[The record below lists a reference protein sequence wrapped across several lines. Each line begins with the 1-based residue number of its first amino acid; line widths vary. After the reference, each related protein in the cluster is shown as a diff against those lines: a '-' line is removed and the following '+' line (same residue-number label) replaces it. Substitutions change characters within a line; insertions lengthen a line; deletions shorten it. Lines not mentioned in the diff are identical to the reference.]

1 MSDQYKSVLLKYYVK
16 TTKKYLPNFDW
27 ENIEIY
33 QWPFTLD
40 KGKKSYQSG
49 TPKTSLESRFII
61 AFLKILQL
69 ISMLCK
75 KLKG

>member
-40 KGKKSYQSG
+40 KGKNLIKAIP
-49 TPKTSLESRFII
+49 PKQ
-61 AFLKILQL
+61 A
-69 ISMLCK
+69 
-75 KLKG
+75 